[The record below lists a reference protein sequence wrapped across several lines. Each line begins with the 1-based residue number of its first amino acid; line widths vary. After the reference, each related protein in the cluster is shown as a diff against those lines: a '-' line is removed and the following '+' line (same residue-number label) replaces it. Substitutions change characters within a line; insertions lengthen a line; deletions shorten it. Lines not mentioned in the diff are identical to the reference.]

1 MTDKTKDPGV
11 LLGRTSRLA
20 GKIVVRRFQEENIH
34 LTLEQFGLLKQLNED
49 EHLIQQELADTF
61 RKHKSAV
68 LRLVDVLEQAGL
80 VTKNC
85 DESDRRKKT
94 LEVTAKGKAL
104 IERAVTI
111 SNEVISNLQ
120 EGLSAQEI
128 EVFEKVSLHMQQ
140 KALKQI
146 TQQD

>member
-1 MTDKTKDPGV
+1 MTDNKKDPGT

-20 GKIVVRRFQEENIH
+20 GKIVLKRFQEEKIH

-61 RKHKSAV
+61 KKHKSAV
-68 LRLVDVLEQAGL
+68 LRLIDVLEQGGL
-80 VTKNC
+80 VTRSC
-85 DESDRRKKT
+85 DETDRRRKM
-94 LEVTAKGKAL
+94 LEVTAKGRAL
-104 IERAVTI
+104 IERAVNI
-111 SNEVISNLQ
+111 SNEVISALQ

-128 EVFEKVSLHMQQ
+128 EVFEKVSLHMQE